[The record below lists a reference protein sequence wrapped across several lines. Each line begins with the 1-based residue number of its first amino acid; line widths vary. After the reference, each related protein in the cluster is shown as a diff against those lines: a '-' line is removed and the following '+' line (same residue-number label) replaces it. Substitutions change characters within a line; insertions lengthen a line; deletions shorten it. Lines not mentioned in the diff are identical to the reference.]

1 MIILNKPINLIVWE
15 YASVPV
21 EVIFDSLSHI
31 DSVYCIN
38 STNAGFVS
46 FKPNQSFNTL
56 QLLESY
62 KTYIVVLKSASYTI
76 NYSQPIVQ
84 LDKPKAGYVSG
95 NVDLIEYLGSN
106 TNISLLPQA
115 LLDKLKTIYSLNS
128 TGNGFISY
136 NTSSPFNTLSQ
147 LKNNTILIVEKTD
160 NQTITFFDTQTDFPN
175 SSKPDVNGPKYCSYP
190 DVWRISSDNE
200 YYCYNPD
207 VNNVDIADVE
217 PSIEQ
222 LFLPLQNNASLIDVQ
237 DCPGDQKLGL
247 IALNGNNRFV
257 DFAECGDYADLP
269 IEVPDLSTLQ
279 GGTVFETLTAM
290 KVTALN
296 HLLKNVS
303 NQLSTINSSINIIS
317 RQINSLDRQ
326 LTKLSNDLD
335 DNWQA
340 YIALQTSLNDET
352 DSQNISDIQ
361 TLIGQKQNIINQI
374 QESIETK
381 NITRQNSQNVFNNLS
396 NEATSLNQQQ
406 NNIKS
411 AISNPALT
419 NTLFPEIES
428 SVLSSISD
436 ATNGMGFVSPVSTT
450 PYVPVIGS
458 YCLNNQ
464 CVSGS
469 YDDWEAAVNINP
481 IQSIGQWVPENCS
494 ASVQCVGNSREF
506 SILSDN
512 TCSNPTLKISS
523 DNENLSIKTR
533 CPSASSFYGN
543 DLWLACQVNRC
554 GSSDTSTVLVTV
566 SSIGSNNLPSNYY
579 VTATGGVR
587 QGSSDSG
594 VITLGSLSG
603 SGNAFSIPVTYC
615 CAKSPGS
622 VSVPIT
628 FRAIDNTTGK
638 ILGRSE
644 IRVVGTA
651 EQCHMDGRYETGP
664 CCHEFTP
671 GIRTCGIRPYEI
683 CYNLTGNEKSF
694 LKPDF
699 DYFPSANNGP
709 LVPTRIQKTC
719 DDFDPP
725 CGTTT
730 AGPCPCPN
738 SVDTAWF
745 GTRCSCKPPARWYP
759 CINGCTL
766 YDSQGNVI
774 ANEDNTI
781 NKGVCLRADQIR
793 SSNLYEWYP
802 GGPEEPCAF
811 RCKSVASATPGTNTL
826 PNIKSCQDD
835 VDWADGQNS
844 NMSAYFFNFSTCNCE
859 CNKFR
864 LGEPCTKGNLENYL
878 QFHPTDSYRVILGT
892 IGKPEQLQK
901 EKPNTYPKEK
911 FSKNF
916 GDKTRCDCQCM
927 FLQGNDYIEGS
938 QSICEALL
946 QHDNVSTIEF
956 SESVCACS
964 AKKLGACCD
973 RFSRCYDDKTS
984 TQCDDA
990 GDIWHINKKCDAITC
1005 EPTTTT
1011 TTTTTAAPALIGS
1024 CCRYNPPISLLGSVG
1039 GSRIDCEDIYSY
1051 QEVSVCE
1058 DDPCAIF
1065 VFTSAFVPVRDC
1077 QDRTNPFYADESFY
1091 CPESKLLPNCG
1102 TTTLPPT
1109 TLPPGPSGS
1118 CCLTWVPCPD
1128 NDSANMIFLYP
1139 INICKDDQFGVP
1151 TLNTAQTCNEN
1162 FLNNNITNSDA
1173 QFYGRPA
1180 NEPGV
1185 TWTAHNVQFTEYGSC
1200 ENNSCTTPSPAF
1212 SCLEK
1217 EIVTNVSVF
1226 NANAG
1231 LGASNNEKLQTPQI
1245 IMKDG
1250 QPSILIEVT
1259 LTKIRATGSGI
1270 LPTPQGLGQEI
1281 SSASI
1286 NGEGSECCKTPVL
1299 NIEPYQNKSYVGYSI
1314 ISNRTISEFFP
1325 VNDCPS

>member
-1 MIILNKPINLIVWE
+1 MWE

-84 LDKPKAGYVSG
+84 LDKPKTGYVSG

-106 TNISLLPQA
+106 TNISLLPQDF
-115 LLDKLKTIYSLNS
+115 LDKLKTIYSLNS

-147 LKNNTILIVEKTD
+147 LKNNSILIVEKTN

-175 SSKPDVNGPKYCSYP
+175 SSRPDVSGPKYCSYP

-217 PSIEQ
+217 PSIEE

-247 IALNGNNRFV
+247 IALNGDNRFV
-257 DFAECGDYADLP
+257 DFAECGDYVDLP

-303 NQLSTINSSINIIS
+303 NQLSTINSSLNIIS

-374 QESIETK
+374 QQSIETK

-396 NEATSLNQQQ
+396 NEATSLNEQQ

-419 NTLFPEIES
+419 NTLFPEIDS
-428 SVLSSISD
+428 PVLSSISD
-436 ATNGMGFVSPVSTT
+436 ATNGMGFVSPIPTT
-450 PYVPVIGS
+450 PYAPIIGS

-494 ASVQCVGNSREF
+494 AAVQCVGNSREF

-512 TCSNPTLKISS
+512 TCSNPTLKISGDGTS
-523 DNENLSIKTR
+523 NNLSIKTK
-533 CPSASSFYGN
+533 CPSSSSFYGN
-543 DLWLACQVNRC
+543 DLWLACQVNGC

-651 EQCHMDGRYETGP
+651 EKCNMDGRYETGP

-671 GIRTCGIRPYEI
+671 GIRTCGIVPYEI
-683 CYNLTGNEKSF
+683 CYTLTGNEKSF

-699 DYFPSANNGP
+699 DYFPSANNGKRK

-719 DDFDPP
+719 DDFDPS

-745 GTRCSCKPPARWYP
+745 GTRCSCKTKDPFSQWYP
-759 CINGCTL
+759 CVNGCTL

-774 ANEDNTI
+774 SRNGI
-781 NKGVCLRADQIR
+781 NKGVCLTQDQINNN
-793 SSNLYEWYP
+793 SQYEWYP
-802 GGPEEPCAF
+802 GGSEGPCGF
-811 RCKSVASATPGTNTL
+811 RCKPLPNGTL

-835 VDWADGQNS
+835 TDFTDGIYN
-844 NMSAYFFNFSTCNCE
+844 NVSAYFFNFKTCGCE
-859 CNKFR
+859 CNPFR
-864 LGEPCTKGNLENYL
+864 LEEPCPKGNLDNYL
-878 QFHPTDSYRVILGT
+878 QFHPTDTYRVILGT
-892 IGKPEQLQK
+892 IGKPKQLQK

-916 GDKTRCDCQCM
+916 GDKTGCDCQCM
-927 FLQGNDYIEGS
+927 FLQGNDYVEGS
-938 QSICEALL
+938 QSVCEELL
-946 QHDNVSTIEF
+946 QSETAVNPKEKFSNIEF
-956 SESVCACS
+956 STSVCACS

-973 RFSRCYDDKTS
+973 RFSNCYNDKTS
-984 TQCDDA
+984 TQCDEA
-990 GDIWHINKKCDAITC
+990 GDIWHINKTCDEITC

-1011 TTTTTAAPALIGS
+1011 TTTTTPEPELVGTCCKYNNEGTRIS
-1024 CCRYNPPISLLGSVG
+1024 CDNIWRFIDVSL
-1039 GSRIDCEDIYSY
+1039 
-1051 QEVSVCE
+1051 CE
-1058 DDPCAIF
+1058 DDPCGIF
-1065 VFTSAFVPVRDC
+1065 SWHFANLTPRRDC
-1077 QDRTNPFYADESFY
+1077 QDRTNPFYADEDFY
-1091 CPESKLLPNCG
+1091 CPETKLLPSCG
-1102 TTTLPPT
+1102 TTLPPVN
-1109 TLPPGPSGS
+1109 S
-1118 CCLTWVPCPD
+1118 CCLTWVPCPNDD
-1128 NDSANMIFLYP
+1128 NSDMTNLFP
-1139 INICKDDQFGVP
+1139 INICADDPFGIP
-1151 TLNTAQTCNEN
+1151 NLNSINTCNAN
-1162 FLNNNITNSDA
+1162 YLNNPYISSTFA
-1173 QFYGRPA
+1173 EFYSKPA
-1180 NEPGV
+1180 NQTGV
-1185 TWTAHNVQFTEYGSC
+1185 TWTAYNVQFKQESC
-1200 ENNSCTTPSPAF
+1200 NNSSCTTPSPAF

-1226 NANAG
+1226 NVENVG

-1245 IMKDG
+1245 IIHDG

-1259 LTKIRATGSGI
+1259 LAKIRATGNGI
-1270 LPTPQGLGQEI
+1270 VPTPQGLGQEI
-1281 SSASI
+1281 SASI
-1286 NGEGSECCKTPVL
+1286 DGEGNECCKTPVL
-1299 NIEPYQNKSYVGYSI
+1299 NIESDQNKSYVGYSI
-1314 ISNRTISEFFP
+1314 ISNRTISEFIP